1 MTGGNMVTDETKQF
15 IKDWKE
21 NIVHACRDGYTLCGI
36 EINKLPKFNENGI
49 EIFCSECMSIMR
61 KEVLV

>member
-1 MTGGNMVTDETKQF
+1 MITDETKQF
-15 IKDWKE
+15 VKDWKNWKD
-21 NIVHACRDGYTLCGI
+21 NIVHACRNGYTLCGI
-36 EINKLPKFNENGI
+36 EINKLPESNENGI